1 MRMMRWCSLHKLYT
15 FLGIISVCS
24 TAHIQNTI
32 ISKYKAYFNNCWFY
46 IQIQNVLIHCNILWF
61 VWANYLWYIHFLV
74 CINHKNMMVM
84 LLNRK
89 LINSK
94 GLVTTAV
101 FIIGKSISILLR
113 QNYTVSSICSH
124 LGHIGLSSYGVT
136 KYVFTT
142 KSWFWNWRKNDT
154 KMRIYRGMQSQ
165 LRDVYQPL
173 KQHKQDICREG
184 CGWSKVIQIM
194 LHFL

>member
-1 MRMMRWCSLHKLYT
+1 MYWFIVTFFDLYER
-15 FLGIISVCS
+15 IIR
-24 TAHIQNTI
+24 
-32 ISKYKAYFNNCWFY
+32 
-46 IQIQNVLIHCNILWF
+46 
-61 VWANYLWYIHFLV
+61 FLV

-84 LLNRK
+84 LLNMK

-124 LGHIGLSSYGVT
+124 LGHIGLSSYNVT
-136 KYVFTT
+136 NYVFTT
-142 KSWFWNWRKNDT
+142 KSWFWNWRRNDT

-165 LRDVYQPL
+165 LRCISTSKATQTRHL
-173 KQHKQDICREG
+173 QRGG
-184 CGWSKVIQIM
+184 CGWSKVIRFKVITS
-194 LHFL
+194 FKASR